1 MQNEKNKPLTPPSP
15 QKGEGLIVTISPHVS
30 SGESISKI
38 MWAVVIALLPAV
50 AGSYMFFGIKAITT
64 ILISVVTA
72 VILEAVI
79 QKLRNKTIT
88 ILDGSAVITGI
99 LLAFNLPPTVPFWIP
114 ILGTAVSIVIAKQ
127 TFGGLGQN
135 IFNPALA
142 GRAFLLAAYPM
153 HMTRWLPTRLMKGV
167 DISTYATPLA
177 GKSIPGYLDMFLG
190 NIGGCI
196 GETSAI
202 LLIIGGLILLW
213 RKVITWHIPVTYIG
227 TVALLTWLFGR
238 DPLFHILSGGLMLG
252 AIFMATDM
260 VTSPVTP
267 KGMMI
272 FGIGC
277 GLLTV
282 IIRLFGKYPEGVS
295 YSILFMN
302 ACTPLIDR
310 YVTPKR
316 FGVR

>member
-1 MQNEKNKPLTPPSP
+1 MQNEKSKLV
-15 QKGEGLIVTISPHVS
+15 VTVSPHVS

-38 MWAVVIALLPAV
+38 MWLVVIALIPATI
-50 AGSYMFFGIKAITT
+50 GSYVFFGLRAINT
-64 ILISVVTA
+64 ILISVATA
-72 VILEAVI
+72 VTMEAVI
-79 QKLRNKTIT
+79 QRMRHKPIA
-88 ILDGSAVITGI
+88 ILDGSSVITGI

-114 ILGTAVSIVIAKQ
+114 ILGTGVAIVIAKQ

-142 GRAFLLAAYPM
+142 GRAFLLAAYPS
-153 HMTRWLPTRLMKGV
+153 HMTRWIPSRLSNV
-167 DISTYATPLA
+167 NVSTYATPLA
-177 GKSIPGYLDMFLG
+177 IVKEKAGVGLPGYLDMFLG

-196 GETSAI
+196 GETSAA
-202 LLIIGGLILLW
+202 LLILGGLFLLW
-213 RKVITWHIPVTYIG
+213 RKVITWYIPVTYIG
-227 TVALLTWLFGR
+227 TVALLTFVFGK

-267 KGMMI
+267 KGMII

-282 IIRLFGKYPEGVS
+282 IIRLFGRYPEGVS
-295 YSILFMN
+295 YSILLMN

-310 YVTPKR
+310 YVLPRR
-316 FGVR
+316 FGAK

>member
-1 MQNEKNKPLTPPSP
+1 MQSEKNK
-15 QKGEGLIVTISPHVS
+15 LIVTVSPHVS

-38 MWAVVIALLPAV
+38 MWLVVIALLPAI
-50 AGSYMFFGIKAITT
+50 AGSYVFFGLRALNV
-64 ILISVVTA
+64 ILISVATA
-72 VILEAVI
+72 VTLEAVI
-79 QKLRNKTIT
+79 QRSRHKPIA

-114 ILGTAVSIVIAKQ
+114 ILGTSVAIVIAKQ

-153 HMTRWLPTRLMKGV
+153 HMTRWIPTRLMKGV

-177 GKSIPGYLDMFLG
+177 GKSIPGYLDMFIG

-196 GETSAI
+196 GETSAV
-202 LLIIGGLILLW
+202 LLIIGGLFLLW
-213 RKVITWHIPVTYIG
+213 RKVITWHIPITYIG
-227 TVALLTWLFGR
+227 TVALFTLLLGK

-267 KGMMI
+267 KGMII

-295 YSILFMN
+295 YSILLMN
-302 ACTPLIDR
+302 ACTPLIDK
-310 YVTPKR
+310 YVMPRR
-316 FGVR
+316 FGTK

>member
-1 MQNEKNKPLTPPSP
+1 MPNEKNN
-15 QKGEGLIVTISPHVS
+15 LIVTISPHVS
-30 SGESISKI
+30 SGESISKV
-38 MWAVVIALLPAV
+38 MWMVVIALLPAV
-50 AGSYMFFGIKAITT
+50 AGSYVFFGIKAIST

-72 VILEAVI
+72 VILEAVV
-79 QKLRNKTIT
+79 QKLRHKTIT

-114 ILGTAVSIVIAKQ
+114 IVGTAVSIVIVKQ

-142 GRAFLLAAYPM
+142 GRAFLLAAYPA
-153 HMTRWLPTRLMKGV
+153 HMTRWIPSRLSNI
-167 DISTYATPLA
+167 DILTYATPLA
-177 GKSIPGYLDMFLG
+177 IVKERAGVGLPGYLDMFIG

-196 GETSAI
+196 GETSAV

-213 RKVITWHIPVTYIG
+213 RKVITWHIPLTYIG

-267 KGMMI
+267 KGMVI
-272 FGIGC
+272 FGVGC

-310 YVTPKR
+310 YVMPKR